1 MTFIVTSSDSGEQY
15 EVQMQACRPHG
26 WCSCPDYQYRQ
37 SPTQRKTSLPQRCK
51 HIVAVI
57 EFLIQRMVGEY
68 VRLREEA
75 AQQNLKEAGRNQ
87 KRIPAFGQARPAAA
101 APLHAVQTQG
111 VNGPPS
117 SSAKISGSASD
128 TRTVKHYRL
137 VPPVPRLGKG

>member
-57 EFLIQRMVGEY
+57 EYLIQRMVDEY
-68 VRLREEA
+68 VRIREEA
-75 AQQNLKEAGRNQ
+75 AKENIKEAGRNKERVSSSGKTSITGGAEMPTVQ
-87 KRIPAFGQARPAAA
+87 DQRVNRPA
-101 APLHAVQTQG
+101 
-111 VNGPPS
+111 PPS
-117 SSAKISGSASD
+117 TQVSRTQAN
-128 TRTVKHYRL
+128 TRTVKHYQL
-137 VPPVPRLGKG
+137 VPPVPRLGSR